1 MIKKVSIRKAF
12 GEALADYGA
21 INSNVVVVVAD
32 VSASVQTEYFA
43 ERFPE
48 RFFNVGIA
56 EQGMVDTGVGL
67 ALGGMIPFVNTFAG
81 LMLRAVEQI
90 RTCVAYA
97 KTNVKIIGGYAGLSD
112 YKDGATH
119 YSIMDIAIMRAMPE
133 MVVMVPADA
142 NEAKKMVPLVAEYDG
157 PVYLRIGRAEIPLV
171 FNDDHKVKIGKGI
184 IVREGK
190 DVTLIGNG
198 VMVFRCL
205 EAAKLLAEEGIG
217 ARVINMHTIK
227 PLDISLVKQAA
238 EDTEAIIT
246 AEEHS
251 IIGGLG
257 SAVAE
262 VLGKYHPVPLEQVGI
277 ADSFVETA
285 LDPESLLDHYGMKVN
300 DIVQATYRAL
310 KRKKRGEKVEGCSE
324 I

>member
-1 MIKKVSIRKAF
+1 MIKKASIRKAF

-21 INSNVVVVVAD
+21 INFNIVVVVAD

-48 RFFNVGIA
+48 RFFNVGIT

-157 PVYLRIGRAEIPLV
+157 PVYLRISRAETPLV

-238 EDTEAIIT
+238 DDTEAIIT

-262 VLGKYHPVPLEQVGI
+262 VLGKYHPVPLERVGI

-285 LDPESLLDHYGMKVN
+285 LDPESLLDHYGMAIE
-300 DIVQATYRAL
+300 DIIKAAHRAII
-310 KRKKRGEKVEGCSE
+310 RKGEKFEKLLKK
-324 I
+324 

>member
-1 MIKKVSIRKAF
+1 MIKKASIRKAF

-21 INSNVVVVVAD
+21 INFNIVVVVAD

-142 NEAKKMVPLVAEYDG
+142 NEVKKMVPLVAEYDG
-157 PVYLRIGRAEIPLV
+157 PVYLRIGRAETPLV

-285 LDPESLLDHYGMKVN
+285 LDPESLLDHYGMAIE
-300 DIVQATYRAL
+300 DIIKAAHRTIIRKREKFEKLL
-310 KRKKRGEKVEGCSE
+310 KK
-324 I
+324 

>member
-12 GEALADYGA
+12 GEALADYVA
-21 INSNVVVVVAD
+21 INSNIVVVVAD

-48 RFFNVGIA
+48 RFFNVGIT

-157 PVYLRIGRAEIPLV
+157 PVYLRISRAETPLV

-262 VLGKYHPVPLEQVGI
+262 VLGKYHPVPLEQIGI

-285 LDPESLLDHYGMKVN
+285 LDPESLLDHYGMAIE
-300 DIVQATYRAL
+300 DIIKAAHRTIIRKREKFEKLL
-310 KRKKRGEKVEGCSE
+310 KK
-324 I
+324 

>member
-81 LMLRAVEQI
+81 LMLRAAEQI

-227 PLDISLVKQAA
+227 PLDISLIKQAA

-285 LDPESLLDHYGMKVN
+285 LDPESLLDHYGMAIE
-300 DIVQATYRAL
+300 DIIKAVHRTIIRKREKFEKLL
-310 KRKKRGEKVEGCSE
+310 KK
-324 I
+324 

>member
-1 MIKKVSIRKAF
+1 
-12 GEALADYGA
+12 
-21 INSNVVVVVAD
+21 
-32 VSASVQTEYFA
+32 VQTEYFA

-157 PVYLRIGRAEIPLV
+157 PVYLRIGRAETPLV

-285 LDPESLLDHYGMKVN
+285 LDPESLLDHYGMAIE
-300 DIVQATYRAL
+300 DIIKAAHRTIIRKREKFEKLL
-310 KRKKRGEKVEGCSE
+310 KK
-324 I
+324 